1 MRKHLLLLT
10 LSLFACSERNEY
22 NHDKAG
28 KEYCACMKMMGAPQN
43 YSIAADSCDKK
54 IELKYRWY
62 KYFNS
67 DMGDSTMVIASSR
80 LDSIQAFIHGFSIY
94 INQNCCTEILHCNF
108 PTTRSPS
115 FKSGW

>member
-43 YSIAADSCDKK
+43 YSIAADSCNKK

-67 DMGDSTMVIASSR
+67 DMGDSAMVIASQ
-80 LDSIQAFIHGFSIY
+80 D
-94 INQNCCTEILHCNF
+94 
-108 PTTRSPS
+108 
-115 FKSGW
+115 